1 MSSERHLGDWIEG
14 FLRFT
19 NNTEPPRMFR
29 LWTAISVVAACLQR
43 KCVLHWGSLDFY
55 PNMYVVLVAPSG
67 KARKGTAMIPGLK
80 LLREMG
86 VKLASNSVT
95 RQALIRDLKTSN
107 ETEVDPTTGTMDIH
121 ASLTIFSKEL
131 TVFLG
136 YQNNELMTDLT
147 DWYDCDDDWVYRTKH
162 EGVDDIRGVWVN
174 LIGATTPDLIQSAMP
189 LNAIGGGLTSRM
201 IFVYEQRK
209 GKIVHTPFYTP
220 EELKLQELLMVDLE
234 RIRMLKGEFKVT
246 QRFLE
251 TWVDWYS
258 EADASPPFEDPRF
271 AGYFERR
278 PTHIMKLSMIVN
290 ASRSDSMMLDKEDI
304 DRAIEILRQT
314 EVKMRYTF
322 SGVGKSSLANT
333 LSQVMAEIST
343 KKEIKYDELL
353 SRFYNDVDKWGM
365 DKIIETMSAMNY
377 IDDIPVAPGGRTIR
391 FREGGANPLYIESE
405 MDNFVQKMN
414 IVGEEKDDGQDGE

>member
-1 MSSERHLGDWIEG
+1 MSDERHLGDWIEG
-14 FLRFT
+14 FLNFT

-95 RQALIRDLKTSN
+95 RQALIRDLKRSN

-121 ASLTIFSKEL
+121 ASL
-131 TVFLG
+131 
-136 YQNNELMTDLT
+136 
-147 DWYDCDDDWVYRTKH
+147 KH
-162 EGVDDIRGVWVN
+162 EGVDDIKGVWVN

-201 IFVYEQRK
+201 VFIYEQRK
-209 GKIVHTPFYTP
+209 GKLVHTPFYTD
-220 EELKLQELLMVDLE
+220 EEDKLQELLMIDLE
-234 RIRMLKGEFKVT
+234 RIRMLKGEYHTTK
-246 QRFLE
+246 RFIE
-251 TWVDWYS
+251 AWIDWYS
-258 EADASPPFEDPRF
+258 AADENPPFEDPRF
-271 AGYFERR
+271 SGYFERR
-278 PTHIMKLSMIVN
+278 PTHVMKLSMIVN
-290 ASRSDSMMLDKEDI
+290 AARGDSMLLDKEDI

-343 KKEIKYDELL
+343 KKEIRYDELL

-365 DKIIETMSAMNY
+365 DKVIETMSAMNF
-377 IDDIPVAPGGRTIR
+377 IDDIPIAPGGRTIR
-391 FREGGANPLYIESE
+391 FREGGANPL
-405 MDNFVQKMN
+405 FVQSTSEKEDQDEQ
-414 IVGEEKDDGQDGE
+414 EE